1 MARILIVDDDLN
13 TCQSLTTAFSK
24 EGHQVF
30 ESHSGEEALEKIR
43 TQDVDLTIVDLKMPG
58 MDGLEFFQTLKA
70 LRPEVVSIM
79 ISARPTVDVAVSAIK
94 SGIYD
99 FISKPFR
106 LGEIKKAIAKA
117 LEAQT
122 LLKENMRLRQA
133 LREKASFAK
142 IIGKSPAFA
151 QVIDLIPKVAPTRST
166 VLLSGESGTGKE
178 IIAEAIHFASPRGEG
193 PLVKINCGALTET
206 LLESELFGH
215 EKGAFTGAHQQRTG
229 RFEMANGGTLFLDE
243 IGEMSM
249 GMQVKF
255 LRVLQDGAFERVGSS
270 RTIQVDV
277 RVIAATNRDLEQEV
291 KAGRFRQD
299 LFYRLNV
306 ITIEIPPLRE
316 RTEDIPL
323 LTGYFLSKYSE
334 INNKKINGFS
344 SEVHEVLTGYQWPG
358 NVREL
363 ENVIERAVSLCPAQ
377 TVELPDLPPRLQFE
391 STVKRA
397 VSLSRPQGIEMSTVP
412 PQNPEAP
419 FADSYLVI
427 PLGISLDKIEQYVLE
442 KTLIKTQGDKKA
454 AARLLGISLSSLYNK
469 LNRHVPSGT

>member
-13 TCQSLTTAFSK
+13 TCQSLTTVLSK

-43 TQDVDLTIVDLKMPG
+43 IQEIDLAIIDLMMPG
-58 MDGLEFFQTLKA
+58 MNGLEFFQTLKA
-70 LRPEVVSIM
+70 LRPEVVAVM
-79 ISARPTVDVAVSAIK
+79 ISARATVEVAVSALK

-99 FISKPFR
+99 FITKPFR

-122 LLKENMRLRQA
+122 LLSENRRLRQA
-133 LREKASFAK
+133 LREKASFSK
-142 IIGKSPAFA
+142 IIGNSPAFVR
-151 QVIDLIPKVAPTRST
+151 VIDLITKVAPTRST

-178 IIAEAIHFASPRGEG
+178 IIAEAIHFASSRGEG

-215 EKGAFTGAHQQRTG
+215 EKGAFTGAYQQRMG

-243 IGEMSM
+243 IGEMSV
-249 GMQVKF
+249 GMQVKL

-270 RTIQVDV
+270 KTIQVDV
-277 RVIAATNRDLEQEV
+277 RIIAASNRDLEQEV
-291 KAGRFRQD
+291 NQGHFRQD

-306 ITIEIPPLRE
+306 ISIDIPPIRE
-316 RTEDIPL
+316 RVEDIPL
-323 LTGYFLSKYSE
+323 LAGYFLSKYAE
-334 INNKKINGFS
+334 INNKRMNGFS
-344 SEVHEVLTGYQWPG
+344 SEVHEVLTNYQWPG

-363 ENVIERAVSLCPAQ
+363 ENVIERAVSLCQ
-377 TVELPDLPPRLQFE
+377 GQIIDLSDLPPRL
-391 STVKRA
+391 
-397 VSLSRPQGIEMSTVP
+397 
-412 PQNPEAP
+412 
-419 FADSYLVI
+419 ADAHDRQTYMEL
-427 PLGISLDKIEQYVLE
+427 PLGISLEEIEQIVIK
-442 KTLIKTQGDKKA
+442 KTLHRTKGDKKT

-469 LNRHVPSGT
+469 LNRQES